1 MKTLLK
7 TALLG
12 VLLSA
17 AALVHAA
24 GPPTSDHIQ
33 SPVQAP
39 HPAHLQAP
47 AKAQAAVGY
56 RSFSY
61 QPQATTGYRSYSY
74 QPQAVAPMYGS
85 YGYGNGYDNGYGYDS
100 RWNRG
105 YRGHSYERANNKAL
119 GHVD

>member
-56 RSFSY
+56 RSYSY
-61 QPQATTGYRSYSY
+61 QPQATTGYRSFSY
-74 QPQAVAPMYGS
+74 QPQPVAPMYGYS
-85 YGYGNGYDNGYGYDS
+85 NGYDNDY
-100 RWNRG
+100 RWSRG
-105 YRGHSYERANNKAL
+105 YRGHSYERASNKAL